1 MGSQHKADMRRTA
14 TIAVIAYALAILVAG
29 LGPHCDWMFPS
40 AEAAP
45 VASAHAAH
53 GGNHAAPAPL
63 NEPPAQDCA
72 SMEMSKSAG
81 PLPAALIVATPDI
94 TAHAAVLP
102 DEPISAG
109 PSPAKILQARGP
121 PRSRGGFAA
130 VFATNHRLLI

>member
-1 MGSQHKADMRRTA
+1 MRRVA
-14 TIAVIAYALAILVAG
+14 AIAAIAYALAILVAG

-40 AEAAP
+40 AQAAP

-53 GGNHAAPAPL
+53 EGNHLAPTPL

-72 SMEMSKSAG
+72 SMEMAKSAG
-81 PLPAALIVATPDI
+81 PLPAALIVAAPDVMVL
-94 TAHAAVLP
+94 AAVLP
-102 DEPISAG
+102 DEPVAAG